1 MEICRLEHVK
11 KEYRM
16 GETVCPLKDVNM
28 SVNSGDFIAVEGV
41 SGTGKSTLLSV
52 MGLLLEKDGG
62 SYTFDGKDT
71 AGLSDDEK
79 TDIRAKK
86 IGFLFQ
92 DTNLIQALTL
102 RENLLFAQTL
112 GGSRAADEKKA
123 DAMLDKLGLIDR
135 AGFLPYQLS
144 GGQRRRAMAAR
155 CLIHSPELIL
165 ADEPTND
172 LDDEWAAKVVE
183 LLAEAAQKG
192 AGVVMVTHNSRWT
205 AAAALKYN
213 CLLYTSPSP
222 RDS

>member
-1 MEICRLEHVK
+1 
-11 KEYRM
+11 M
-16 GETVCPLKDVNM
+16 GETVCPLKDANM

-144 GGQRRRAMAAR
+144 
-155 CLIHSPELIL
+155 
-165 ADEPTND
+165 
-172 LDDEWAAKVVE
+172 
-183 LLAEAAQKG
+183 
-192 AGVVMVTHNSRWT
+192 
-205 AAAALKYN
+205 
-213 CLLYTSPSP
+213 
-222 RDS
+222 